1 MNKHLEKEEII
12 NQFEFLEQYC
22 KNDYSLH
29 NGKTG
34 LCLAYY
40 LAGTLFTNENFTA
53 KGKELLNEIGE
64 NIDKIQ
70 GFNFENGLAGI
81 GWAIEW
87 LIQQG
92 FLIANSDDVL
102 EDMDDELYKTVVCA
116 KSQNLSLKD
125 GTIGKGL
132 YFYKRLTA
140 CNLSTL
146 RYRNLCNQECLIL
159 LIDELHDILLTPEK
173 EIPYNIIVN
182 SSARIYELAESL
194 LFLSKVNAQK
204 VNKEILTNIICAI
217 WKFVNKYF
225 LSEEFKNNEFYNS
238 NLYLIYACYKTGVY
252 LKDAGFEKLARNTY
266 VSYLTRVDSIT
277 DFSVY
282 SEFIIKKL
290 LKLTSTPQ
298 FLTKNR
304 SDVHSEISIFGLL
317 KSLTIFP
324 KSEKFNWE
332 EGWGL

>member
-1 MNKHLEKEEII
+1 MNNHFKNAEII
-12 NQFEFLEQYC
+12 DQFEFLEQHY
-22 KNDYSLH
+22 NNNYSLH

-40 LAGTLFTNENFTA
+40 LAGASFKNKNFTI
-53 KGKELLNEIGE
+53 KGTVLLTEIGE

-70 GFNFENGLAGI
+70 GFNFANGLAGI

-87 LIQQG
+87 LIQNG

-102 EDMDDELYKTVVCA
+102 EDMDDELYKTVVYTT
-116 KSQNLSLKD
+116 SQNVSLKD

-140 CNLSTL
+140 CNPSAL

-159 LIDELHDILLTPEK
+159 LIDELHGSLLTPEK
-173 EIPYNIIVN
+173 EIPYNTIIN
-182 SSARIYELAESL
+182 SSARIDELAESL
-194 LFLSKVNAQK
+194 LFLSRAKTQK
-204 VNKEILTNIICAI
+204 VNKETLTNVICAI
-217 WKFVNKYF
+217 RKFINKYF
-225 LSEEFKNNEFYNS
+225 LSAEFKNNEFYNS

-252 LKDAGFEKLARNTY
+252 LKDAGFKKLAQDTY
-266 VSYLTRVDSIT
+266 ASYLTNINGIT
-277 DFSVY
+277 DFSLY

-290 LKLTSTPQ
+290 SKLTSKPP
-298 FLTKNR
+298 FLIKNLR
-304 SDVHSEISIFGLL
+304 DVHNEVSIFGLL

-324 KSEKFNWE
+324 KSEKFTWE